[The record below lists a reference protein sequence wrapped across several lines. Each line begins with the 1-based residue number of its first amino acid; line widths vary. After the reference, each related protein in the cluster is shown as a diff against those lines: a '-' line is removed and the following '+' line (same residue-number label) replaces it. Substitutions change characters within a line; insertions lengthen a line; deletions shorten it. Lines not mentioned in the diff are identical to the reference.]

1 MLTFKKI
8 WKIRELRLSIF
19 FVLMMLVIFRL
30 AAHIPVPGV
39 DASALSSLFDT
50 NQFFGL
56 LNIFAGGTMDN
67 FSVVAL
73 GVAPYITA
81 SIIFQLLAMIVPK
94 LEEMQKEE
102 ATRQKITQWT
112 RYATVPLAFLQGYG
126 LIALLKQQGGA
137 LGFDIAG
144 LDLVNALI
152 VMTAGTVFLMWLG
165 ELISERKI
173 GNGLSI
179 MIFAGILA
187 GLPSFFQRTF
197 VTFDMSQLFIMILFA
212 AITIFT
218 IVAVVV
224 MNEGQRNIPVQYAR
238 RVRGSGSLGGSA
250 SYLPLRVNMAGVIP
264 IIFAISIVLFPTMV
278 AQFFMAANSEFLQ
291 QAAVIINQI
300 FQNQLFYGISYFV
313 LVFGFTYFYT
323 AVVFH
328 PDRIAENLQKQGG
341 FVPGIRPG
349 VPTADYLGW
358 VSNRILFAGATF
370 LALIAVLPLIVQ
382 QATGT
387 TTMVIGGTSIL
398 IVVSVI
404 IDIIKQIEGQVAMR
418 EYDY

>member
-8 WKIRELRLSIF
+8 FKIRELRLSIL
-19 FVLMMLVIFRL
+19 FVLGMLVIFRL

-39 DASALSSLFDT
+39 DATALSSLFET

-102 ATRQKITQWT
+102 AGRQKITQWT
-112 RYATVPLAFLQGYG
+112 RYSTVPLAVLQGYG
-126 LIALLKQQGGA
+126 LIALLSQQGGA
-137 LGFDIAG
+137 LGFSITG
-144 LDLVNALI
+144 YHLVTSLI
-152 VMTAGTVFLMWLG
+152 VMTAGTIFLMWLG

-173 GNGLSI
+173 GNGISI

-197 VTFDMSQLFIMILFA
+197 ATFDMSQLFIMIMF
-212 AITIFT
+212 
-218 IVAVVV
+218 AVVTIATIIGV
-224 MNEGQRNIPVQYAR
+224 VIMNEGQRNIPVQYAR
-238 RVRGSGSLGGSA
+238 RLRGGGGSA
-250 SYLPLRVNMAGVIP
+250 SFLPIRVNLAGVIP

-291 QAAVIINQI
+291 TAATWINQL
-300 FQNQLFYGISYFV
+300 FQNQLFYGITYFV
-313 LVFGFTYFYT
+313 LVFGFTYFY
-323 AVVFH
+323 ANVVFH
-328 PDRIAENLQKQGG
+328 PDRIADNLQKQGG

-349 VPTADYLGW
+349 TPTAEYLDW
-358 VSNRILFAGATF
+358 ISNRILFGGASF
-370 LALIAVLPLIVQ
+370 LSLIAVLPLIMQ
-382 QATGT
+382 QATGNAS
-387 TTMVIGGTSIL
+387 MIVGGTSIL

-404 IDIIKQIEGQVAMR
+404 IDMIKQIEGQVAMR